1 MASLKSGGVDRLN
14 LAWAYIELLITEN
27 SRLHKTIGKVDRLC
41 GDILADCSKEVYEA
55 NMNSLTE
62 DLEDLGKFLDVHQQ
76 KIKLLSSVLS
86 NESP

>member
-1 MASLKSGGVDRLN
+1 MKVGVDRLN

-27 SRLHKTIGKVDRLC
+27 SRLHQTIGKVDRLC

-76 KIKLLSSVLS
+76 KIKLLSSVLN
-86 NESP
+86 NES